1 MRKYARFAALI
12 VLVLAVAAAITAFS
26 VYRASQVVPEFYER
40 ALSARPEDQKE
51 AGQKFEQQA
60 LELHNQA
67 RHAGRW
73 EARFTEDQINGWL
86 AAELPVKFPKLLPG
100 GIADPR
106 VAISPSQAQLALRYD
121 KGGTQTV
128 VTLSGQVQLTTE
140 PNELA
145 VRIDGVRAG
154 LLPLPFARFR
164 DEIAERAAKAG
175 YPLRWTEIEGSPVA
189 LLRLPLDERQFKG
202 RKLIVEELALNA
214 GELVV
219 AGRTELP
226 VKDAESAKEEI
237 GLGIEANG
245 AFRSAHAPYESDSIG
260 AAR

>member
-1 MRKYARFAALI
+1 MRKYAR
-12 VLVLAVAAAITAFS
+12 LAVAIVLALAATAAIALFS
-26 VYRASQVVPEFYER
+26 VYRAARSVPEFYQR
-40 ALSARPEDQKE
+40 ALSAKPEEQKE

-67 RHAGRW
+67 RRAGRW

-106 VAISPSQAQLALRYD
+106 VAIDKSAVQLALRYD

-128 VTLSGQVQLTTE
+128 VTLSGQVQLTAE

-145 VRIDGVRAG
+145 VRIDAVRAG
-154 LLPLPFARFR
+154 LVPLPFARFR

-175 YPLRWTEIEGSPVA
+175 YPLHWTEVDGTPVA

-202 RKLIVEELALNA
+202 RRLIVEELALNS

-219 AGRTELP
+219 AGRTEMPSEKTEPP
-226 VKDAESAKEEI
+226 VEASVEPVQAAAPPKPD
-237 GLGIEANG
+237 IEQ
-245 AFRSAHAPYESDSIG
+245 R
-260 AAR
+260 